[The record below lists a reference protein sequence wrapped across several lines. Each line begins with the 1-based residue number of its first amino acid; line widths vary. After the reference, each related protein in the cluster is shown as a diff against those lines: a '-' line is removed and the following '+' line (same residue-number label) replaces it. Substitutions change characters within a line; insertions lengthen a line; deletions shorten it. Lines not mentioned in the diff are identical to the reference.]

1 MSAKV
6 DQQLLL
12 DRILDRLNQDGRVDA
27 AQVNV
32 EISPRGSVTLRGSVP
47 DFDARDAAEAIARS
61 EEGVRDV
68 YDYLVVPLP
77 EGTGAPA
84 PEGDEAMVARVNG
97 MLSEQG
103 VFASERIVTR
113 VEDGVAV
120 LEGSVNAFWKKNRAG
135 EVALATEGIRE
146 VVNLLAV
153 VPTRLRDDEEIAARI
168 MDALAN
174 NFFIDP
180 QRVDVKV
187 NRALVTLQGT
197 VPTAKARR
205 EAFQAA
211 LYEEGVVDVRDE
223 LRIAPSAE

>member
-1 MSAKV
+1 MTAKV

-12 DRILDRLNQDGRVDA
+12 DRILDRLNRDSRVDA
-27 AQVNV
+27 AQVKV

-47 DFDARDAAEAIARS
+47 DFDARDAAEAVARS
-61 EEGVRDV
+61 AEGVGDV

-84 PEGDEAMVARVNG
+84 PEGDEALAARVNG

-187 NRALVTLQGT
+187 NRALVTLRGT
-197 VPTAKARR
+197 VPTAKARH

-223 LRIAPSAE
+223 LLIAPSAE

>member
-1 MSAKV
+1 MTAKV

-12 DRILDRLNQDGRVDA
+12 DRILDRLNEDERVDA
-27 AQVNV
+27 AQVKV
-32 EISPRGSVTLRGSVP
+32 EVSPRGTVTLRGSVP
-47 DFDARDAAEAIARS
+47 DFDARDAAEEIART

-84 PEGDEAMVARVNG
+84 PEGDEALVARVNG

-120 LEGSVNAFWKKNRAG
+120 LEGSVNAYWKKNRAG
-135 EVALATEGIRE
+135 EVALAADGVRE

-168 MDALAN
+168 VDALAN
-174 NFFIDP
+174 NYFIDP

-197 VPTAKARR
+197 VPTAKAKH

-223 LRIAPSAE
+223 LRIAPSVE

>member
-1 MSAKV
+1 MTAKV

-12 DRILDRLNQDGRVDA
+12 DRILERMNEDVRVDA
-27 AQVNV
+27 AQVQV
-32 EISPRGSVTLRGSVP
+32 EISPRGSVILRGTVP
-47 DFDARDAAEAIARS
+47 DFEAREAAEAIARS
-61 EEGVRDV
+61 EEGVKDV

-84 PEGDEAMVARVNG
+84 RKGDGAILARVNG

-103 VFASERIVTR
+103 IFEPERILAR
-113 VEDGVAV
+113 VEDGVAI

-135 EVALATEGIRE
+135 EVALAAEGVRE

-153 VPTRLRDDEEIAARI
+153 VPTSLRDDEEIAARI

-187 NRALVTLQGT
+187 NRALVTLQGA
-197 VPTAKARR
+197 VPTAKAKR

-223 LRIAPSAE
+223 LRIVPSAE